1 MPPAVI
7 ARTTGPA
14 RVSAPSALTRPGR
27 LLLAAAFAAILAAPG
42 TTLAQTQSPPGATR
56 RAEPTIVRTNR
67 EQTLVW
73 SRNPSRVIATLPQG
87 VELEAL
93 SRDAQWLEVLVPEAH
108 AGPGGAIGYVFE
120 GHVEMVS
127 GPPVPDRPQEQAP
140 YAAPPP
146 HEGSGTPRFGFRGY
160 GDLSYQWFRASD
172 SFDAIL
178 DRNAAPFFG
187 GGGQVHIGPI
197 FVDVGLQRFE
207 DTGERAFVFDGEVFR
222 LGIPNRITMTPLV
235 VTAGYRFSRGART
248 VPYVGGGI
256 GSLKFQETSDFA
268 DPDENVDERFTSYH
282 AVAGA
287 EYAVSRW
294 FFLAGEVRYAAVPDA
309 VGAPGIA
316 AAFGES
322 DLGGFSV
329 AVKVLVGR

>member
-1 MPPAVI
+1 MPPALI
-7 ARTTGPA
+7 ARTTGHA
-14 RVSAPSALTRPGR
+14 RMSAPSACFRTGR
-27 LLLAAAFAAILAAPG
+27 LLLAAAVAAVLAAPVAV
-42 TTLAQTQSPPGATR
+42 LAQAQPPAAGER
-56 RAEPTIVRTNR
+56 RSEPTIVRTNR

-93 SRDAQWLEVLVPEAH
+93 SRDAQWLEVLVPETH

-146 HEGSGTPRFGFRGY
+146 RESGAPQFGFRGY
-160 GDLSYQWFRASD
+160 GDLAYQWFRASD

-178 DRNAAPFFG
+178 ERNAGPFFG
-187 GGGQVHIGPI
+187 GGGQVHIGPV
-197 FVDVGLQRFE
+197 FVDVGVQRFE

-222 LGIPNRITMTPLV
+222 LGIPDRITMTPFV
-235 VTAGYRFSRGART
+235 VTAGYRFSRRERV

-256 GSLKFQETSDFA
+256 GSLRFQETSDFA
-268 DPDENVDERFTSYH
+268 DPDENIDERFTSYH

-287 EYAVSRW
+287 EYVVSRW

-309 VGAPGIA
+309 IGAPGIA
-316 AAFGES
+316 AEFGES
-322 DLGGFSV
+322 DLGGFAV